1 VNIRPLILTLTL
13 VPACVSDTPADDC
26 YTCETRAV
34 KDYCGYSETTVITD
48 TLCDVTE
55 DDVRRFEEKNTFV
68 MDEKCFY
75 LVQTCKCERN
85 GR

>member
-1 VNIRPLILTLTL
+1 MNIRPLILTLTL
-13 VPACVSDTPADDC
+13 VPACVGDTPAEEC
-26 YTCETRAV
+26 YICETRAV
-34 KDYCGYSETTVITD
+34 KDYCNHSETTVTAD

-55 DDVRRFEEKNTFV
+55 EDVIRFEEKNTYV

-75 LVQTCKCERN
+75 LVQTCNCERD